1 MDFATY
7 TSSYPDS
14 STPPY
19 SDSSSTPRTPSP
31 QSTDHLLPHNF
42 KHQITTVPTIFQ
54 EDPYIPS
61 DSSMIQNDSW
71 PHEINYNY
79 PPSRGSL
86 LQELYEPEPPE
97 QCQGDVYIDDHA
109 HYNEWQQQ
117 QQQHHQQQMHQRQP
131 DHASF
136 RRATYPYV
144 RHDLPQ
150 HHPHHMSHHPQFY
163 DQYPSMYNEPLALS
177 PDPSEPHH
185 LCDPQSI
192 KLEDTPLIVP
202 SQLGFAAHPL
212 HGHHHSGFLPSAAG
226 SSVPIQHTDD
236 AASKETQYLRRRCFN
251 CHTTEPPSWRRSTLN
266 PGKIVCNKCGLYE
279 RTHLRPRPLRF
290 DELRAGGKTRKPGE
304 KKATKPAPV
313 SGSPQIKREPREF
326 GLARRSSVS
335 SNASSGG
342 AVSDWDD
349 NVSVY
354 SSQPPTPGS
363 ISGPSSSYSS
373 PSITTFPIPRS
384 SQSPPIDAGPQG
396 PIRLPNA
403 PLTDIASLQQ
413 TAPRKSATAPGYF
426 SQPPVSYQGQEALR
440 RGSMSLH
447 CEQQRRVQ
455 FASPQMPV
463 QSLSPMS
470 GLASESPIHQS
481 PQITQMQISSPLMMT
496 SSPVPAAA
504 EPPSS

>member
-7 TSSYPDS
+7 AASQYPDS
-14 STPPY
+14 SPPY
-19 SDSSSTPRTPSP
+19 SSDSSSTPRTPSP
-31 QSTDHLLPHNF
+31 QSIDLLPPHNF
-42 KHQITTVPTIFQ
+42 KHQITAVPTIFQ
-54 EDPYIPS
+54 EDPYLPS
-61 DSSMIQNDSW
+61 DAGSMIQNDSW
-71 PHEINYNY
+71 VSQTNYNY
-79 PPSRGSL
+79 PPPRASL
-86 LQELYEPEPPE
+86 LQELYEPEHPE
-97 QCQGDVYIDDHA
+97 HYQGEVYIDDHA

-117 QQQHHQQQMHQRQP
+117 QQHQQQMHLRQS
-131 DHASF
+131 DHTSF
-136 RRATYPYV
+136 RRATFPYV
-144 RHDLPQ
+144 RHDLQQ
-150 HHPHHMSHHPQFY
+150 HHIPHHHQFY
-163 DQYPSMYNEPLALS
+163 DQYPSMYNEPMPVS
-177 PDPSEPHH
+177 PDPSESHHPH
-185 LCDPQSI
+185 DPQSI

-212 HGHHHSGFLPSAAG
+212 HHHHPGFLPSGAG
-226 SSVPIQHTDD
+226 GSVPIQHTDD

-304 KKATKPAPV
+304 KKVQKPAPV
-313 SGSPQIKREPREF
+313 AGSPQIKKEPREF

-335 SNASSGG
+335 STASSGG

-349 NVSVY
+349 SVSVY

-363 ISGPSSSYSS
+363 VSGPPSSYSS

-413 TAPRKSATAPGYF
+413 QAPRKSATAPGYF
-426 SQPPVSYQGQEALR
+426 PQPPLSYQGQESLR
-440 RGSMSLH
+440 RGSIPVL

-455 FASPQMPV
+455 FASPQMPA
-463 QSLSPMS
+463 QSLAPLQ
-470 GLASESPIHQS
+470 GPASEAPVQQS
-481 PQITQMQISSPLMMT
+481 PEITQIQMSSPQMMA

-504 EPPSS
+504 ELPSS